1 MTPRPTI
8 GAKVNY
14 ISMIGVF
21 RRLAELRVEIIPLSL
36 PRALDGTRLTY
47 RNALNG
53 DEGEIGDVSCLAFA
67 TPRAA
72 AGELAA
78 DLAALNLPVQTIG
91 DCRAPRNMAAAIHE
105 GHEAGL
111 SC

>member
-36 PRALDGTRLTY
+36 PVTLDKTRLTY
-47 RNALNG
+47 RNVLNA
-53 DEGEIGDVSCLAFA
+53 DESEIGHVSCLAYA
-67 TPRAA
+67 TPRV
-72 AGELAA
+72 AA
-78 DLAALNLPVQTIG
+78 DELVAELEALGLSVRAIG

-105 GHEAGL
+105 GHDAGL

>member
-8 GAKVNY
+8 GSKVNY
-14 ISMIGVF
+14 ISLIGVF
-21 RRLAELRVEIIPLSL
+21 RRLAALRVEIIPLSL
-36 PRALDGTRLTY
+36 PMALADGRLTY

-53 DEGEIGDVSCLAFA
+53 DESNIDDVSCLAYA

-72 AGELAA
+72 NDSLLGELE
-78 DLAALNLPVQTIG
+78 ALGLTVQAVG

-105 GHEAGL
+105 GHSAGL
-111 SC
+111 KC